1 MPANEKNLVQRLELG
16 AKRLSKGCE
25 IISFGPTPTHT
36 GGESVSV
43 YQCHVKEIMNQRR
56 LVLSIGCLCSVVF
69 QPEPSLALDRNNNQ
83 QSDVWEAVFN
93 ATGLGAGSDSDLD
106 GFSNRDESKAGT
118 NPFEPTSFP
127 AIKELAVATGRAT
140 NTFLSAEGKI
150 YTIEE
155 QDGAGAWVVAG
166 DITGSGDEVLVG
178 LNATNNQQLFRF
190 SVSDVDTDGDG
201 LFDWEEL
208 AIGYDPFTN
217 RTDRYDQSDSNRVV
231 AALNSMSTVTVAV
244 LDGDIS
250 ERWPDS
256 GFVAIRRTGGLKPIT
271 VNISIGGSATRGI
284 DYTTTP
290 DNEVVLEPGDREV
303 WVEFVPVA
311 DADDVEA
318 GETISFA
325 ILGGTNYVP
334 GSATSVVINL
344 SNETATSPP
353 SPKESARFLV
363 QAAFGP
369 DQDSTNDV
377 DQIPENVEETSAI
390 GFDAWIEDQFTR
402 PVGLLQ
408 PFVEFAPNM
417 PDFYTDRKVASW
429 WNRAMGVPSLVPG
442 GLEQLPDPLRQ
453 RVAFALSQILVISD
467 RPETLAVEPEGM
479 ANYYD
484 MLLTNSFR
492 NYRDLLFDVT
502 VHPCM
507 GFYLSHLKN
516 RKPDPVNNIYPD
528 ENYAREVMQL
538 FSIGLWELNQDG
550 TRRLDTNGLPIP
562 TYDNSDITE
571 FARVFTGLSYGPES
585 QAAFLNAQ
593 QNFLVPMKMWDS
605 FHDLDSKTLLNGALL
620 PARVATTNGAAGLL
634 DLHAA
639 IDNLFGHT
647 NVAPF
652 IGKQLIQRFVTSNP
666 STGYVARVSAAFNN
680 NGVGV
685 RGDMKA
691 VIKAILLDEEA
702 RDPVQMSNP
711 VFGKL
716 REPFLRV
723 VNMARAFNAAASNG
737 VYELDD
743 FNMDHYQQ
751 VLNAPSV
758 FNFYLPGYT
767 PPGMLANAGLV
778 GPEFQILNAGSA
790 ISAPNYFYQS
800 IPGSLHPWGA
810 NSTKAVELN
819 LIQEHAMLND
829 IDGLIRR
836 LNLTLMYGNLS
847 PQEHQ
852 IIREAAMRVTS
863 GWQWELERV
872 YLVIYLMV
880 TSPEFA
886 VMR

>member
-1 MPANEKNLVQRLELG
+1 
-16 AKRLSKGCE
+16 
-25 IISFGPTPTHT
+25 
-36 GGESVSV
+36 
-43 YQCHVKEIMNQRR
+43 MNQRR
-56 LVLSIGCLCSVVF
+56 LALLCIFFGSVLFLSGPVV
-69 QPEPSLALDRNNNQ
+69 ALDRNNNQ

-93 ATGLGAGSDSDLD
+93 AAGLGAGNDTDID
-106 GFSNRDESKAGT
+106 GFSNRDESVAGT
-118 NPFEPTSFP
+118 DPFDATSFP
-127 AIKELAVATGRAT
+127 AIEALAVTTGRAT
-140 NTFLSAEGKI
+140 NTFLSMAGKI
-150 YTIEE
+150 YSFEVQNET
-155 QDGAGAWVVAG
+155 GSWVEAG

-178 LNATNNQQLFRF
+178 LNATNGQQMFRF

-201 LFDWEEL
+201 VFDWEEM

-217 RTDRYDQSDSNRVV
+217 RTDRYDQSDSNRIV

-244 LDGDIS
+244 LDGEIS
-250 ERWPDS
+250 ERWPDA
-256 GFVAIRRTGGLKPIT
+256 GVVAIRRTGGLKPIT
-271 VNISIGGSATRGI
+271 VNISIGGSALRGI
-284 DYTTTP
+284 DYTTMP
-290 DNEVVLEPGDREV
+290 DNLVVMGPGEREA
-303 WVEFVPVA
+303 WIELSPVA
-311 DADDVEA
+311 DADDAEA
-318 GETISFA
+318 GETILIS
-325 ILGGTNYVP
+325 ILGGTNYVA

-344 SNETATSPP
+344 ANETGTSPP
-353 SPKESARFLV
+353 SPKETARFLV

-377 DQIPENVEETSAI
+377 DQIPENVEEVSAF
-390 GFDAWIEDQFTR
+390 GFEAWIDDQFTR

-408 PFVEFAPNM
+408 PFVEFAPSM
-417 PDFYTDRKVASW
+417 PEFYTDRKVASW

-442 GLEQLPDPLRQ
+442 GPEQLPDPLRQ

-467 RPETLAVEPEGM
+467 RPETLAVEPVGM

-484 MLLTNSFR
+484 MLLTNAFQ
-492 NYRDLLFDVT
+492 NYRDVLFHVT
-502 VHPCM
+502 RHPCM

-516 RKPDPVNNIYPD
+516 RKPDPVNNFFPD

-585 QAAFLNAQ
+585 QTAFLNAQ
-593 QNFLVPMKMWDS
+593 QNFEVPMKMWDNY
-605 FHDLDSKTLLNGALL
+605 HDCDPKTLLNGAFL
-620 PARVATTNGAAGLL
+620 PSRTVTTNGTAGLL

-666 STGYVARVSAAFNN
+666 TTGYVARVSAAFNN
-680 NGVGV
+680 NGFGV

-711 VFGKL
+711 TFGKM

-790 ISAPNYFYQS
+790 ISAPNYFYQA
-800 IPGSLHPWGA
+800 IPGSLHRWGA

-819 LIQEHAMLND
+819 LVQEHAMLND

-836 LNLTLMYGNLS
+836 LNLALMYGTLT
-847 PQEHQ
+847 PREHQ

-863 GWQWELERV
+863 GWEWELERV

>member
-1 MPANEKNLVQRLELG
+1 
-16 AKRLSKGCE
+16 
-25 IISFGPTPTHT
+25 
-36 GGESVSV
+36 
-43 YQCHVKEIMNQRR
+43 MNQRC
-56 LVLSIGCLCSVVF
+56 LALSIACFCSVIV
-69 QPEPSLALDRNNNQ
+69 PSEPAVALDRNSNQ
-83 QSDVWEAVFN
+83 QSDVWEAVFL
-93 ATGLGAGSDSDLD
+93 AAGLGAGNDSDLD
-106 GFSNRDESKAGT
+106 GFSNRDESVAGT
-118 NPFEPTSFP
+118 DPFNPTSFP
-127 AIKELAVATGRAT
+127 AIDALAVTSGWAT
-140 NTFLSAEGKI
+140 NTFLSAAGKI

-155 QDGAGAWVVAG
+155 QDGAGVWVEVG
-166 DITGSGDEVLVG
+166 DVRGSGDEVLVG
-178 LNATNNQQLFRF
+178 LNATNGHRMFRF

-201 LFDWEEL
+201 IFDWEEL

-217 RTDRYDQSDSNRVV
+217 RTDRYDQSDSNRIV

-244 LDGDIS
+244 LDGEIS
-250 ERWPDS
+250 ERWPDA
-256 GFVAIRRTGGLKPIT
+256 GVVAIRRTGGLKPIS
-271 VNISIGGSATRGI
+271 VNISIGGSATRGV

-290 DNEVVLEPGDREV
+290 GNSVVLEPGEREV
-303 WVEFVPVA
+303 WIEFTPVA
-311 DADDVEA
+311 DVDDAEV
-318 GETISFA
+318 GETISFS
-325 ILGGTNYVP
+325 ITGGTNYVQ
-334 GSATSVVINL
+334 GSATSVVITL
-344 SNETATSPP
+344 SNETGSSPP
-353 SPKESARFLV
+353 SPKEAARFLV

-369 DQDSTNDV
+369 DQDATNDV
-377 DQIPENVEETSAI
+377 DQIPENVEEVSAM
-390 GFDAWIEDQFTR
+390 GFEAWIDDQFTR

-408 PFVEFAPNM
+408 PFVEYAPSM
-417 PDFYTDRKVASW
+417 PEFYTDRKVASW

-442 GLEQLPDPLRQ
+442 GPEQLSDPLRQ
-453 RVAFALSQILVISD
+453 RLAYALSQIFVISD
-467 RPETLAVEPEGM
+467 RPETLAVEPVGM

-484 MLLTNSFR
+484 MLLTNAFQ
-492 NYRDLLFDVT
+492 NYRDLLFHVT
-502 VHPCM
+502 KHPCM

-516 RKPDPVNNIYPD
+516 RKPEPINNRFPD

-562 TYDNSDITE
+562 TYDNADITE

-585 QAAFLNAQ
+585 QIAFLDAQ
-593 QNFLVPMKMWDS
+593 QNFEAPMKMWDS
-605 FHDLDSKTLLNGALL
+605 FHDLDPKTLLNGEVL
-620 PARVATTNGAAGLL
+620 PERVATTNGASGLL

-680 NGVGV
+680 NGLGV

-711 VFGKL
+711 AFGKL

-751 VLNAPSV
+751 VLNSPSV

-790 ISAPNYFYQS
+790 ISAPNYYYQA
-800 IPGSLHPWGA
+800 IPGSLHRWGA
-810 NSTKAVELN
+810 NATKAVELN
-819 LIQEHAMLND
+819 LTQEHTMLND

-836 LNLTLMYGNLS
+836 LNLSLMYGTLT
-847 PQEHQ
+847 PREHQ
-852 IIREAAMRVTS
+852 VIREAAMRVTS
-863 GWQWELERV
+863 GWEWELERV